1 MCGKGAYRLAL
12 LAFLMTGVALTI
24 WSKDRMSPQ
33 REEPSNPREAAL
45 ETLSLLLDEMRDIE
59 RQEQRLELIVRI
71 AEILGSESPEK
82 AQWLLTR
89 AFEETL
95 KDEGGAK
102 DDQWRE
108 KRSALQRQIISRVA
122 QHDEE
127 LAKRLLNELH
137 ERSAS
142 AETTSSAQVSYVQ
155 FARGLIEAHPD
166 LASYMARKRMRS
178 LLSWEGLLFL
188 LDLRERERGQA
199 DLLFLDLT
207 SRIASQGT
215 GDVNELLLLYAYVF
229 SPALPLQLTGEGP
242 RMFSLPGYRRGPVDS
257 EMAVKFLQS
266 VIPPLL
272 APERYAGRGP
282 LWGPRGDFFFLSV
295 ILPHCH
301 RFLPALA
308 DELERQRNL
317 LAALFPRGE
326 RASLES
332 AASRSPSSL
341 APQPDGGENLV
352 EKAEKATDPKVRDRL
367 FFLALDRAIRE
378 GDFEQAFEIAQKI
391 SREQREEVLSFVHYL
406 VAERAIRAGNLAE
419 ALEHVR
425 RPMKPPLKAYLLAVI
440 AHRQFSSGDPSE
452 AMRSLIEAEQIAR
465 KLEPDRVKASL
476 LLGLAALHGLMNSP
490 SAFLA
495 LQEAVEAINR
505 AKDFD
510 GEVSLGNLI
519 TIGDFS
525 FAYEVDARV
534 FSFELPFSLLGARDF
549 YGTMAFA
556 RSLTHPVLRTRAV
569 IATCEGALK
578 GRPTSG
584 RAEACIGD
592 GDEDSLLSRSQ
603 HGDRMLSGIPGAPF
617 LGRLVARE
625 PEIAG

>member
-1 MCGKGAYRLAL
+1 MCGRGVHCLAL
-12 LAFLMTGVALTI
+12 LAFLVIGVTLTI
-24 WSKDRMSPQ
+24 WSGGRRPLQ

-45 ETLSLLLDEMRDIE
+45 ETLSLLPDEIRDIE
-59 RQEQRLELIVRI
+59 RREQRLELIIRI
-71 AEILGSESPEK
+71 ADILRSEDPER
-82 AQWLLTR
+82 ARGLLTR
-89 AFEETL
+89 AFQETL
-95 KDEGGAK
+95 SDEGGAK
-102 DDQWRE
+102 DDHWRG
-108 KRSALQRQIISRVA
+108 KWSALQRRIISRIA
-122 QHDEE
+122 QHDEG
-127 LAKRLLNELH
+127 LAKRLLDELH

-155 FARGLIEAHPD
+155 FARGLIENHPD
-166 LASYMARKRMRS
+166 LAGYMVRRRMRT
-178 LLSWEGLLFL
+178 LLNWEGLLFL
-188 LDLRERERGQA
+188 LDLREKARAQA

-207 SRIASQGT
+207 SQVASQGA

-229 SPALPLQLTGEGP
+229 SPALPMQLTGEGP

-257 EMAVKFLQS
+257 EMAVRFLQR

-317 LAALFPRGE
+317 LAALFPQGE
-326 RASLES
+326 RASLER
-332 AASRSPSSL
+332 AASRPPSSL
-341 APQPDGGENLV
+341 APHPDGGEDLL
-352 EKAEKATDPKVRDRL
+352 EKAERATDPKVRDRL
-367 FFLALDRAIRE
+367 FFLALDRAIRK
-378 GDFEQAFEIAQKI
+378 GNFEQAFEIAEKI
-391 SREQREEVLSFVHYL
+391 SPERRQEILSFVHYL

-419 ALEHVR
+419 ALERVR
-425 RPMKPPLKAYLLAVI
+425 RPMKPSLKAYLLALI
-440 AHRQFSSGDPSE
+440 AHRQFASDDPSE
-452 AMRSLIEAEQIAR
+452 AMRSLIEAEQITR

-476 LLGLAALHGLMNSP
+476 LLGLSVLHGLMNSP
-490 SAFLA
+490 SAFLT
-495 LQEAVEAINR
+495 LQEAVEVINR

-519 TIGDFS
+519 TVGDFS

-556 RSLTHPVLRTRAV
+556 RALAHPVLRARAV
-569 IATCEGALK
+569 IAACAGALK
-578 GRPTSG
+578 GRSASG
-584 RAEACIGD
+584 GTEARIGD
-592 GDEDSLLSRSQ
+592 RD
-603 HGDRMLSGIPGAPF
+603 
-617 LGRLVARE
+617 
-625 PEIAG
+625 